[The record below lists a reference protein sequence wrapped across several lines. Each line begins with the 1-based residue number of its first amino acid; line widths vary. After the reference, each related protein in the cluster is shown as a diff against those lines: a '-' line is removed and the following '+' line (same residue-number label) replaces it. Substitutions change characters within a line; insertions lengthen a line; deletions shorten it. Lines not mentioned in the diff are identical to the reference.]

1 MIYLVWKS
9 QRFWK
14 TETKLK
20 LEIENCMLTQ
30 FFLKWCSVLN
40 VNHSITTALK
50 QNNIKPIMNLVL
62 LLLS

>member
-20 LEIENCMLTQ
+20 LRMLTQ
-30 FFLKWCSVLN
+30 FFLKRCSVLN
-40 VNHSITTALK
+40 VNHSITTALE
-50 QNNIKPIMNLVL
+50 QNNMKPMMNLVL
-62 LLLS
+62 LLLA